1 MITTII
7 VNGKRFLVLLPGI
20 GAAYLAAK
28 DVYPLL
34 DKRLPIA
41 PAILITYLVTAY
53 VIIPTALR
61 FIRLVARPRHIP
73 VYSTTPDGFAS
84 DPVNIGIIGTRTE
97 LIDAMKAAGW
107 HVADQR
113 NIKSVLKMIVHIVL
127 KQPYP
132 TAPFS
137 KLYLFGRSQ
146 DLGFQIPVDDNPAHR
161 HHVRFWGVVDVDD
174 PRYREH
180 TIYWKRHHKSPVSGK
195 VLWLGAASK
204 DAGIGIIRHNA
215 QFTHMIHP
223 DTDAERE
230 LIVHQLKKAGK
241 IAKTRTVTLVNP
253 YRLENRVFT
262 GYLLTDGKMKIL
274 TLNN

>member
-1 MITTII
+1 MITTLI
-7 VNGKRFLVLLPGI
+7 VFGKRLLVLLPGI
-20 GAAYLAAK
+20 GASYLAAK

-34 DKRLPIA
+34 DRRLPA
-41 PAILITYLVTAY
+41 GPAILFTYLATAY
-53 VIIPTALR
+53 IIIPGALR
-61 FIRLVARPRHIP
+61 FIRLVVRPRHIQ

-84 DPVNIGIIGTRTE
+84 DPVNIGIIATKSE
-97 LIDAMKAAGW
+97 LTKAMRAAGW
-107 HVADQR
+107 HLADKRSLQ
-113 NIKSVLKMIVHIVL
+113 STFKMITHVILRH
-127 KQPYP
+127 PYP

-146 DLGFQIPVDDNPAHR
+146 DLGFQIPVDDNPMHR

-174 PRYREH
+174 PSYREH
-180 TIYWKRHHKSPVSGK
+180 TLFWRRHHRSPISGK

-204 DAGIGIIRHNA
+204 DQGIGIIRHNA

-230 LIVHQLKKAGK
+230 LIVRQLKKAGLV
-241 IAKTRTVTLVNP
+241 AKTRTVTLVKP

-262 GYLLTDGKMKIL
+262 GYLMTDGKMKIL
-274 TLNN
+274 TLK

>member
-1 MITTII
+1 MITSVI
-7 VNGKRFLVLLPGI
+7 VFGKRLLVLLPGI
-20 GAAYLAAK
+20 GATYLAAR

-34 DKRLPIA
+34 DRRLPAA
-41 PAILITYLVTAY
+41 PAILFTYLATAY

-61 FIRLVARPRHIP
+61 FIRLAVKPRHIP

-84 DPVNIGIIGTRTE
+84 DPINIGIIGTRTE
-97 LIDAMKAAGW
+97 LVAAMKAAGW
-107 HVADQR
+107 HLADKRTLQSLMR
-113 NIKSVLKMIVHIVL
+113 MIVNIVL

-174 PRYREH
+174 PQYREH
-180 TIYWKRHHKSPVSGK
+180 TLFWKRHHRSPVSGK

-204 DAGIGIIRHNA
+204 DQGIGIIRHNA

-223 DTDAERE
+223 DTNAERE
-230 LIVHQLKKAGK
+230 LIVRQLKKSGK
-241 IAKTRTVTLVNP
+241 AAKVRTVTLVKP

-262 GYLLTDGKMKIL
+262 GYLLTDGKMRII
-274 TLNN
+274 TLKP